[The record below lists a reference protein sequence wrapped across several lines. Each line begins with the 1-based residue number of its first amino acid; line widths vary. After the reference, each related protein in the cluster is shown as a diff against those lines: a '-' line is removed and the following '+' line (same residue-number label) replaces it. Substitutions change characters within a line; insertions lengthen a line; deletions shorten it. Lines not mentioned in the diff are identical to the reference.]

1 MLLFICDRPTKK
13 VTHRHPTSYKMKAW
27 ENESQVSRYEWI
39 LSSISTCENQQNLG
53 LVISPAQ
60 NCPSRAHNRGYR
72 RAASAPSSTKLLQ
85 KTSIAKL
92 FLNIGCVRTREHKCI
107 TPNLSPYRQGDKPR
121 PHHPTTYQGTHP
133 ALIGSTVPSQQLS
146 QNQDTNPTGHNSLGA

>member
-85 KTSIAKL
+85 KNFNCQIIFEYRVCSHPRAQVYYPQPFPLPTRRQAQTTPPNHLPRDPPSIDWL
-92 FLNIGCVRTREHKCI
+92 HST
-107 TPNLSPYRQGDKPR
+107 Q
-121 PHHPTTYQGTHP
+121 PTT
-133 ALIGSTVPSQQLS
+133 
-146 QNQDTNPTGHNSLGA
+146 